1 MLQNVTATLDQSSA
15 FVGLESRSRAGE
27 RSLADCDEFG
37 RINGRLGLFTATVI
51 PVALAGRDEQGRRL
65 DRWAPD
71 GDLL

>member
-1 MLQNVTATLDQSSA
+1 MLQTVTAMPDQTPA
-15 FVGLESRSRAGE
+15 FFDLEPRPHAGA

-51 PVALAGRDEQGRRL
+51 PVALAGRDEDGRRL